1 MAGPLQGLR
10 VIDFTWVLSG
20 PFCTMLLAD
29 MGAEVIKIERPGTG
43 DTARNV
49 GPFIDGVGSYF
60 LSINRGKKSVVV
72 DGKSE
77 EGKRLLFELIRK
89 GDVLV
94 ENFRPGAIEKMG
106 FGYEE
111 VKKHNPEIIYASISG
126 FGQSG
131 PYRERPAYDMVVQ
144 GMGGAISITG
154 EPNRPPVRVGF
165 SIGDIGAGLFAAV
178 AILAALHER
187 KVSGK
192 GQRIDISMMDCMMA
206 MAENACAR
214 YFATGEVAK
223 PLGGRHPVM
232 TPLQVFPSKD
242 GYVILGLATDD
253 QWVKFCQ
260 HIGRKDL
267 AEDKRFKTNTLR
279 TQNHAALESIL
290 IEIMQTKTTDEWV
303 EDMEKNGFVGGP
315 INTIDRLVRD
325 PQILVRGM
333 VAEAEHTRLGKLKVV
348 GSPLNLSRT
357 PVHIG
362 AASPDL
368 GEHTEDILKQVL
380 NLSEKEIESLKEKKV
395 I

>member
-1 MAGPLQGLR
+1 MGGPLQGIR

-20 PFCTMLLAD
+20 PYCTMLLGD

-43 DTARNV
+43 DTARAV

-72 DGKSE
+72 DGKSQ
-77 EGKRLLFELIRK
+77 EGKRLLLDLIKK

-111 VKKHNPEIIYASISG
+111 VKKHNPAIIYVSISG
-126 FGQSG
+126 FGQTG
-131 PYRERPAYDMVVQ
+131 PYKERPAYDMVVQ

-187 KVSGK
+187 SASGQ

-206 MAENACAR
+206 MVENACAR
-214 YFATGEVAK
+214 YFATGEIAK
-223 PLGGRHPVM
+223 PMGARHPVM
-232 TPLQVFPSKD
+232 TPLQVFPSQD
-242 GYVILGLATDD
+242 GYVILGLATDE
-253 QWVKFCQ
+253 QWQRFCR
-260 HIGRKDL
+260 HIGRQDL
-267 AEDKRFKTNTLR
+267 AEDGRFQTNTLR
-279 TQNHAALESIL
+279 TENHAALESIL
-290 IEIMQTKTTDEWV
+290 TEIVKTKTTDQWV
-303 EDMEKNGFVGGP
+303 HDMEENGFVGGP

-325 PQILVRGM
+325 PQIVTRGM
-333 VAEAEHTRLGKLKVV
+333 VAEAEHKRLGRLKVV

-357 PVHIG
+357 PVEIHT
-362 AASPDL
+362 ASPDL
-368 GEHTEDILKQVL
+368 GEHTEEVMKQVL
-380 NLSEKEIESLKEKKV
+380 KLSKREIASLRKKKV

>member
-1 MAGPLQGLR
+1 MGGPLQGVR

-20 PFCTMLLAD
+20 PYCTMLLGD

-43 DTARNV
+43 DTARSV
-49 GPFIDGVGSYF
+49 GPFIDGIGSYF
-60 LSINRGKKSVVV
+60 LSINRGKKSIVV

-77 EGKRLLFELIRK
+77 EGKKLLFELIKK
-89 GDVLV
+89 GDILV

-111 VKKHNPEIIYASISG
+111 VKKHNPGIIYVSISG
-126 FGQSG
+126 FGQTG

-144 GMGGAISITG
+144 GMGGSISITG

-178 AILAALHER
+178 AILAALHE
-187 KVSGK
+187 KDLSGK
-192 GQRIDISMMDCMMA
+192 GQRIDIGMMDCMMA
-206 MAENACAR
+206 MVENACAR
-214 YFATGEVAK
+214 YFATGEIAE
-223 PLGGRHPVM
+223 PIGGRHPVI

-253 QWVKFCQ
+253 QWVGFCR
-260 HIGRKDL
+260 HVGREDL
-267 AEDKRFKTNTLR
+267 VEDERFKTNTLR
-279 TQNHAALESIL
+279 TQNYPALESIL
-290 IEIMQTKTTDEWV
+290 MEIMKTKTTDKWV
-303 EDMEKNGFVGGP
+303 DEMEKNGFVGGP

-325 PQILVRGM
+325 PQILARGM
-333 VAEAEHTRLGKLKVV
+333 VAEAEHRRLGKLKVV
-348 GSPLNLSRT
+348 GSPLNFSRT
-357 PVHIG
+357 PAQIC

-368 GEHTEDILKQVL
+368 GEHTEDVLKRVL
-380 NLSEKEIESLKEKKV
+380 NLSEKKMQSLREKRV